1 MTTSLQTRLLLAV
14 GALAVVAVA
23 AVAIAVRQGARQEF
37 FRFQDV
43 ERRGVLARGSEL
55 AHALVPD
62 LDGRCCETQVLS
74 AAASRLAPD
83 VALFVV
89 DSASGATVASAGLPL
104 GRFER
109 LVTRRDGGEL
119 AIEGT
124 RRLGQTLRRIGL
136 RYAIDGAPLHLADGR
151 AALAYVV
158 PFPDAE
164 RDRNAAA
171 FLGSLDRRLL
181 VATGL
186 VGLLALLVTWVLA
199 RGIVRPLAE
208 LRAATSDL
216 ARGHLSRRVAP
227 AGSGEVTELGRA
239 FNAMAGEL
247 ERQQNLRQSL
257 VHDVAHELRTPLTA
271 LRCRLETVLD
281 GLSPDPAR
289 AVRDLHEEVLHLGR
303 LVDDL
308 QDLALAEA
316 RELRLDLADVPL
328 ADVVGSAIRAAGLEG
343 DSRILTELTP
353 GLAVRADALRLRQI
367 LLNLLTNAARH
378 TPDGG
383 TITVRATS
391 SEGAPAGEPASRPS
405 AQPPTGQGDVVVTV
419 RNTGSH
425 LDAEQLGRVFDRFYR
440 ADPSRQ
446 RATGGTGLGL
456 AIVKHLVEA
465 QGGRVWAE
473 CDEGGV
479 TMAFLLLRAAR

>member
-1 MTTSLQTRLLLAV
+1 MISSLQTRLLLAV

-23 AVAIAVRQGARQEF
+23 AVAIAVRQGTRQEF

-43 ERRGVLARGSEL
+43 ERRMQSAGTSEL
-55 AHALVPD
+55 APQLAAD
-62 LDGRCCETQVLS
+62 LDGRCCE
-74 AAASRLAPD
+74 AAALRGASSRLTRTLVLLIVD
-83 VALFVV
+83 GDTGALL
-89 DSASGATVASAGLPL
+89 ASAGAPVARFDAVTTRSD
-104 GRFER
+104 GRSLTIDAEQRGATPHKIR
-109 LVTRRDGGEL
+109 LAFVL
-119 AIEGT
+119 A
-124 RRLGQTLRRIGL
+124 
-136 RYAIDGAPLHLADGR
+136 GAPLRLADGR
-151 AALAYVV
+151 AARAYVV

-164 RDRNAAA
+164 GDRNAAV

-181 VATGL
+181 AATGL
-186 VGLLALLVTWVLA
+186 VGLLALAVTWALA

-216 ARGHLSRRVAP
+216 ARGHLSRRVTP
-227 AGSGEVTELGRA
+227 SGSGEVAELGRA
-239 FNAMAGEL
+239 FNAMAREL
-247 ERQQNLRQSL
+247 ERQQALRQSL

-316 RELRLDLADVPL
+316 RELRLNLTDVPL
-328 ADVVGSAIRAAGLEG
+328 ADVVASAIRAAGLDG
-343 DSRILTELTP
+343 DARVRLDLSP
-353 GLAVRADALRLRQI
+353 GLSVRADSLRVRQI
-367 LLNLLTNAARH
+367 VLNILTNAARH
-378 TPDGG
+378 
-383 TITVRATS
+383 
-391 SEGAPAGEPASRPS
+391 APAGGVIELRAARGTLPPASGPS
-405 AQPPTGQGDVVVTV
+405 TLPASAVPGFSLADVSVEV

-425 LDAEQLGRVFDRFYR
+425 LDPEQLARVFDRFYR

-446 RATGGTGLGL
+446 RTTGGTGLGL

-465 QGGRVWAE
+465 HGGRAWAVS
-473 CDEGGV
+473 DEDSV
-479 TMAFLLLRAAR
+479 TIGFALPAA